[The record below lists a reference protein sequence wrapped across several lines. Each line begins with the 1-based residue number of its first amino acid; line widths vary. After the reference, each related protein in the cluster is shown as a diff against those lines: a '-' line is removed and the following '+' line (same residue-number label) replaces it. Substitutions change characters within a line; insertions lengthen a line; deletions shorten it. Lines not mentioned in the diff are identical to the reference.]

1 MLMDDLQEKTNTE
14 KTSIVKYT
22 CGMLT
27 SADVFFPENLTEL
40 MQTEIQSEA

>member
-1 MLMDDLQEKTNTE
+1 MDDLQEKTKTE

-27 SADVFFPENLTEL
+27 SVDVSFQKILEL
-40 MQTEIQSEA
+40 MQTEIQSKT